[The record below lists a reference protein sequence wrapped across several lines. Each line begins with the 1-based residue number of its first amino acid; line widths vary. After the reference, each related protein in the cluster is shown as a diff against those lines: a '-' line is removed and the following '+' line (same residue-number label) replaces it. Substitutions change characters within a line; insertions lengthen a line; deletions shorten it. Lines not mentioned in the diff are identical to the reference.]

1 MVLLKKLKLHN
12 IDIEHEFYVN
22 LCRIKNIYIL
32 AFLCYSSIIIHKLIS
47 YRRNNMARGRK
58 SLTLD
63 EQLAKITTE
72 IENMESSLKE
82 MKQAKKDLEEQIKQA
97 RLAELDEIIS
107 EKGLSFEE
115 VKKMLGCEE

>member
-1 MVLLKKLKLHN
+1 MG
-12 IDIEHEFYVN
+12 
-22 LCRIKNIYIL
+22 
-32 AFLCYSSIIIHKLIS
+32 
-47 YRRNNMARGRK
+47 RGRK

-72 IENMESSLKE
+72 IENMELSLKE

-97 RLAELDEIIS
+97 RLAELDDIIS

-115 VKKMLGCEE
+115 VKKMLGYEE